1 MTAAALAAFAA
12 ACSTA
17 PTRSPSSPRV
27 VALPE
32 SLVVRPADP
41 APFGPAIADP
51 SLVQP
56 APADT
61 APDYLALSGLFPAD
75 LQSSSTPPPMDTRM
89 SYERNNSEPFS
100 FGHFTL
106 DAEWI
111 PAMWVTA
118 DVDVNGPNGSRSDLD
133 TGSGVLFRAGL
144 GSTTQNIG
152 IQYMETWHDEMTGGH
167 SATTQQLL
175 LDFLYRAPLPGL
187 SNLVWLEVD
196 AGLGGA
202 RLAFAGNALED
213 NVTGSALLH
222 GDLEFRVAPAL
233 ALAVG
238 GGAFV
243 WGHFGDT
250 LAYGSYVTL
259 GAKLIF

>member
-17 PTRSPSSPRV
+17 PTRSPRAA
-27 VALPE
+27 ALPE
-32 SLVVRPADP
+32 SLVAPPVDPTPAESAPADATSADLAPTGRFPADP
-41 APFGPAIADP
+41 AFA
-51 SLVQP
+51 
-56 APADT
+56 
-61 APDYLALSGLFPAD
+61 GLFPSD

-118 DVDVNGPNGSRSDLD
+118 DVDVNGTNGSRSDLD